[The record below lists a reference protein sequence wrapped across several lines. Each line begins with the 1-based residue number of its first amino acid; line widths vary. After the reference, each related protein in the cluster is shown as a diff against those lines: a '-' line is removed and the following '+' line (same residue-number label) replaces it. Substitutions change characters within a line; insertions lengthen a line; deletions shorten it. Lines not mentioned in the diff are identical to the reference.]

1 MCTFEEHG
9 GDPRFLDKLNWIAE
23 LHSAKQYDYGA
34 GEDPFANL
42 RASQDFGVEPWVG
55 ATIRMNDKI
64 TRLKS
69 FIAKGELKNE
79 SVMDSFLD
87 IAVYALIAS
96 ILYEETLREAI
107 AAHDAENVAAR
118 DRVLDRQM
126 AGAVAEHDF
135 DDGNG
140 PVPAH
145 QHPNGGGWVAETA
158 TVAPGAFVGPAAQVY
173 GTAIVDRG
181 EVVCGADVRCE

>member
-9 GDPRFLDKLNWIAE
+9 GDPRFLAKLEQIAE
-23 LHSAKQYDYGA
+23 LHSRKQHDYGA

-42 RASQDFGVEPWVG
+42 RASQDFGVEPWIAVI
-55 ATIRMNDKI
+55 IRLNDKV

-69 FIAKGELKNE
+69 LIAKGELKNE
-79 SVMDSFLD
+79 PVTDSFKD
-87 IAVYALIAS
+87 IAVYALIAD
-96 ILYEETLREAI
+96 IFYEEKMQVAI
-107 AAHDAENVAAR
+107 AEHDAANVEAMR
-118 DRVLDRQM
+118 RVCI
-126 AGAVAEHDF
+126 AEEHDF